1 MHKQNLSTS
10 DKSTKTKVEMMLLAS
25 YLTQPSVKLVRAR
38 SPYHSLA
45 QSNQNIMIF
54 DKLNFKDYKAA
65 VATVK

>member
-1 MHKQNLSTS
+1 
-10 DKSTKTKVEMMLLAS
+10 MMLLAS

-54 DKLNFKDYKAA
+54 DKLNVKDYKAA